1 MTDAPATTPTL
12 EEDVLQQW
20 IGRTRQVD
28 DLIRPEP
35 ARGLHATLDCPGSP
49 PARGD
54 TMPPAW
60 HWLYFLEITPLSAAG
75 RDGHPKRGDFLPPVA
90 LPRRM
95 WAGGRLRFEAPIRI
109 GEALTKHSTVLDVQ
123 RKSGR
128 SGELC
133 FVTVRHEIRAGAS
146 LKMSE
151 EHDIVYRED
160 PKPDAPIKQPAMAP
174 DGETRSADISYTT
187 TKLFRYSALTF
198 NGHRIHYDE
207 AYARRVEGY
216 DGLVVHGPL
225 LAQHL
230 MLLATRRLGVLK
242 EFTYRA
248 TAPLL
253 HHETG
258 QLCAKADSYWVAGP
272 DGRQCMI
279 ATAR

>member
-1 MTDAPATTPTL
+1 MAQDHPNAQSLTDPLDPSRARA
-12 EEDVLQQW
+12 LQ
-20 IGRTRQVD
+20 
-28 DLIRPEP
+28 
-35 ARGLHATLDCPGSP
+35 ATLGIP
-49 PARGD
+49 PSLTTGD
-54 TMPPAW
+54 PLPPFF
-60 HWLYFLEITPLSAAG
+60 HHVYFWDPQVPDNLG
-75 RDGHPKRGDFLPPVA
+75 RDGHPATGGFIPDLG

-95 WAGGRLRFEAPIRI
+95 WAAGRLVFHAPMRV
-109 GEALTKHSTVLDVQ
+109 GTKATRLSVIENVT

-128 SGELC
+128 SGPLAFVRIRHDFKQRHALVLSEWQEL
-133 FVTVRHEIRAGAS
+133 
-146 LKMSE
+146 
-151 EHDIVYRED
+151 VYR
-160 PKPDAPIKQPAMAP
+160 P
-174 DGETRSADISYTT
+174 DGPPQTTAEPPRAPTSAVEADVSEPLVANSTT
-187 TKLFRYSALTF
+187 LFRYSALTF